1 MRPISAVQ
9 RDNVL
14 SLLSS
19 GLSTRIIAAQKGVS
33 KSKIYNITKEY
44 QFDNK
49 NLPRGH
55 PRKLTPTDQ
64 RAVLSLVRIGKASDA
79 VAAAKHINARIMEPV
94 TIQTIRNMPK
104 EHDLKAYVKKKR
116 PYLSPRHRK
125 ARLVF
130 A

>member
-1 MRPISAVQ
+1 MRPISAAQ

-19 GLSTRIIAAQKGVS
+19 GLSTKTIAAQTG
-33 KSKIYNITKEY
+33 
-44 QFDNK
+44 
-49 NLPRGH
+49 GH
-55 PRKLTPTDQ
+55 PKKLTPTDQ

-79 VAAAKHINARIMEPV
+79 VAAAKHINARIMELV
-94 TIQTIRNMPK
+94 TIQTIRNMLK
-104 EHDLKAYVKKKR
+104 EDGLKAYVKKKR